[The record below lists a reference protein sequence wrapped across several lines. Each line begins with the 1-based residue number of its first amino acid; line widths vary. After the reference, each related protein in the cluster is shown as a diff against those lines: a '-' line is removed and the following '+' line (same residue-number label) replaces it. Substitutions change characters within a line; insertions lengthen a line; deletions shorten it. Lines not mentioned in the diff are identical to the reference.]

1 MTDSSLLI
9 IHQGS
14 LGDVVLTFPAV
25 IALRKKF
32 SRIDILCQHQQ
43 GKLTAHLKLIEKWYP
58 LESAAFA
65 SLFSDQIEGK
75 IKDLICSFT
84 DILIFSFTGDLKKSI
99 SRVTARRCFQIPP
112 RPPARDKIHVA
123 EFLFNNLIDCGLLE
137 ANDSN
142 KKIFT
147 LHRGPGPDAG
157 RPRNAAKVII
167 HPGSGSVRK
176 RWPLAR
182 FLKVADVLEK
192 RGLQPQ
198 MICGPAESDL
208 ADELR
213 SQERPVYHLN
223 ELTDLVEW
231 LEPAGGY
238 IGNDSGVSHLA
249 AFLGLPSVVI
259 FGPADPIRWKPL
271 GPRVEIVRPE
281 LDCNPCFE
289 IEPENCPLPACLVDA
304 SLEAVLAAFDRV
316 YRGETKFVS
325 S

>member
-1 MTDSSLLI
+1 
-9 IHQGS
+9 
-14 LGDVVLTFPAV
+14 
-25 IALRKKF
+25 
-32 SRIDILCQHQQ
+32 
-43 GKLTAHLKLIEKWYP
+43 
-58 LESAAFA
+58 
-65 SLFSDQIEGK
+65 
-75 IKDLICSFT
+75 
-84 DILIFSFTGDLKKSI
+84 
-99 SRVTARRCFQIPP
+99 
-112 RPPARDKIHVA
+112 VA

-147 LHRGPGPDAG
+147 LQRGLGTDAG

-182 FLKVADVLEK
+182 FLEVAEVLEK

-213 SQERPVYHLN
+213 NQERPAHHLN

-231 LEPAGGY
+231 LESAGGY

-249 AFLGLPSVVI
+249 GFLGLPSVVI
-259 FGPADPIRWKPL
+259 FGPADPVRWKPL

-289 IEPENCPLPACLVDA
+289 IEPENCPEPRCLTDV
-304 SLEAVLAAFDRV
+304 SVEAVVRAFERACP
-316 YRGETKFVS
+316 GLS
-325 S
+325 G